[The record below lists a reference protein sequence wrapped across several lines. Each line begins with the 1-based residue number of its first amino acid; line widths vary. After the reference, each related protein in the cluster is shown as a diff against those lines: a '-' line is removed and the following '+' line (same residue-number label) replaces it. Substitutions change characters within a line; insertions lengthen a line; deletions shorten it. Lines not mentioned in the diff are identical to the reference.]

1 MVLLLT
7 VLTALAVL
15 ALVAVLLVYLVRI
28 TRVLERIG
36 GTPTS
41 LLAKIRLGVRAI
53 EQETG
58 ALGPEVTRLN
68 DGLTAIAGGLKAVD
82 DHLAGTVA
90 AVAKQRG
97 TR

>member
-1 MVLLLT
+1 VILLLT

-15 ALVAVLLVYLVRI
+15 ALVAALVVYLVRI
-28 TRVLERIG
+28 IRTLERIG

-58 ALGPEVTRLN
+58 ALAPEVTRLN
-68 DGLTAIAGGLKAVD
+68 EGLGAIAGGLRVVD
-82 DHLAGTVA
+82 DHLAASVA
-90 AVAKQRG
+90 AVSRQKG
-97 TR
+97 